1 LGIELNGQKNSSD
14 LPESRQM
21 KALSKGSYINHGWD
35 YRWLQFATLLW
46 ALTYRN
52 FVSRYRK
59 SILGPAWAIIH
70 PLVYMVIFTFLRGV
84 TNFSDEGI
92 PYPIFTFAALVPW
105 TFFANAVIQSAPS
118 VLLNA
123 NVVKKIAA
131 PKEVFPL
138 SAVLTSLF
146 DFAIAGVVLAGLMIW
161 YRIPVSS
168 ALIWLP
174 VLVLLTLVLAFA
186 IGMFLASFGTY
197 KRDLVMAAPFL
208 MQFWLFAS
216 PIMYPLSQVPEKWH
230 SLYVMNPVVGLIEGY
245 RHVLL
250 KGSSPPLGPLFWS
263 AVVTLAILGFTWPF
277 FRWMSQYFAD
287 VV

>member
-1 LGIELNGQKNSSD
+1 
-14 LPESRQM
+14 
-21 KALSKGSYINHGWD
+21 
-35 YRWLQFATLLW
+35 
-46 ALTYRN
+46 
-52 FVSRYRK
+52 
-59 SILGPAWAIIH
+59 
-70 PLVYMVIFTFLRGV
+70 MVIFTFLRGV

-118 VLLNA
+118 VLLSA

-146 DFAIAGVVLAGLMIW
+146 DFVIAGVVLAGLMIW
-161 YRIPVSS
+161 YRIPISS

-174 VLVLLTLVLAFA
+174 ALMLVTLALAFA
-186 IGMFLASFGTY
+186 IGMFLASLGTV

-208 MQFWLFAS
+208 MQFWLFTS

-230 SLYVMNPVVGLIEGY
+230 SLYQLNPVVGIIEGF
-245 RHVLL
+245 RNVLL
-250 KGSSPPLGPLFWS
+250 KASAPPLEPLLWS
-263 AVVTLAILGFTWPF
+263 VVVTLVALGLTWPF
-277 FRWMSQYFAD
+277 FRWISQYFAD

>member
-1 LGIELNGQKNSSD
+1 
-14 LPESRQM
+14 
-21 KALSKGSYINHGWD
+21 
-35 YRWLQFATLLW
+35 
-46 ALTYRN
+46 
-52 FVSRYRK
+52 
-59 SILGPAWAIIH
+59 
-70 PLVYMVIFTFLRGV
+70 MVIFTFLRGV

-118 VLLNA
+118 VLLSA

-174 VLVLLTLVLAFA
+174 VLILLTLVLAFA
-186 IGMFLASFGTY
+186 IGMFLASLGTF

-208 MQFWLFAS
+208 MQFWLFTS

-230 SLYVMNPVVGLIEGY
+230 SLYLMNPVVGIIEGF
-245 RHVLL
+245 RNVLL
-250 KGSSPPLGPLFWS
+250 KASAPPLEPLLWS
-263 AVVTLAILGFTWPF
+263 VVVTLVTLGLTWPF
-277 FRWMSQYFAD
+277 FRWLSQYFAD

>member
-1 LGIELNGQKNSSD
+1 
-14 LPESRQM
+14 
-21 KALSKGSYINHGWD
+21 
-35 YRWLQFATLLW
+35 
-46 ALTYRN
+46 
-52 FVSRYRK
+52 
-59 SILGPAWAIIH
+59 
-70 PLVYMVIFTFLRGV
+70 MVIFTFLRGV

-92 PYPIFTFAALVPW
+92 PYPVFTFAALVPW

-174 VLVLLTLVLAFA
+174 VLILLTLVLAFA
-186 IGMFLASFGTY
+186 IGMFLASLGTFR
-197 KRDLVMAAPFL
+197 RDLVMAAPFL
-208 MQFWLFAS
+208 MQFWLFTS

-230 SLYVMNPVVGLIEGY
+230 SLYLMNPVVGIIEGF
-245 RHVLL
+245 RSVLL
-250 KGSSPPLGPLFWS
+250 KASAPPLEPLLWS
-263 AVVTLAILGFTWPF
+263 VVVTLVALGLTWPF

-287 VV
+287 VL

>member
-1 LGIELNGQKNSSD
+1 
-14 LPESRQM
+14 M

-70 PLVYMVIFTFLRGV
+70 PLFYMVIFTFLRGV

-131 PKEVFPL
+131 QKEVFPL
-138 SAVLTSLF
+138 SAVLTSLL

-174 VLVLLTLVLAFA
+174 VLILLTLVLAFA
-186 IGMFLASFGTY
+186 IGMFLASLGTFR
-197 KRDLVMAAPFL
+197 RDLVMAAPFL
-208 MQFWLFAS
+208 MQFWLFTS

-230 SLYVMNPVVGLIEGY
+230 SLYQLNPVVGIIEGF
-245 RHVLL
+245 RNVLL
-250 KGSSPPLGPLFWS
+250 KASAPPLEPLLWS
-263 AVVTLAILGFTWPF
+263 VVVTLVALGLTWPF
-277 FRWMSQYFAD
+277 FRWISQYFAD

>member
-1 LGIELNGQKNSSD
+1 
-14 LPESRQM
+14 M
-21 KALSKGSYINHGWD
+21 KALSKGSYINHGRD

-52 FVSRYRK
+52 VVSRYRK

-70 PLVYMVIFTFLRGV
+70 PLFYMVIFTFLRGV

-105 TFFANAVIQSAPS
+105 TFFANGVIQSAPS
-118 VLLNA
+118 VLLNS
-123 NVVKKIAA
+123 NIIKKIAA
-131 PKEVFPL
+131 PREVFPL

-161 YRIPVSS
+161 YHIPVSS

-174 VLVLLTLVLAFA
+174 VLMLVTLALAFA

-208 MQFWLFAS
+208 IQFWLFAS

-230 SLYVMNPVVGLIEGY
+230 LLYVMNPVVGLIEGY
-245 RHVLL
+245 RNVLL
-250 KGSSPPLGPLFWS
+250 KASAPPMKPFLWS
-263 AVVTLAILGFTWPF
+263 VVMTLVILALAWPF